1 MYFWPQ
7 DTTGKEKKKEERS
20 LVSASWRG
28 GVVPDLPGSTHTSH
42 KKERVQVLMAL
53 SSHHP
58 ISSQWLAPQHAGT
71 GAANACQQ
79 EGSWVSWLQLLEAAY
94 EKDD

>member
-1 MYFWPQ
+1 M
-7 DTTGKEKKKEERS
+7 
-20 LVSASWRG
+20 V
-28 GVVPDLPGSTHTSH
+28 
-42 KKERVQVLMAL
+42 L

-58 ISSQWLAPQHAGT
+58 ISYQWLAPQHAGT

>member
-1 MYFWPQ
+1 MYFWQQ
-7 DTTGKEKKKEERS
+7 DTTGKKKKEERG

-42 KKERVQVLMAL
+42 EEECVQVLMAL
-53 SSHHP
+53 SSHRP
-58 ISSQWLAPQHAGT
+58 ISSQRLAPQHAGT
-71 GAANACQQ
+71 GAANTCQQ
-79 EGSWVSWLQLLEAAY
+79 HGSWVSWLQLLEATY